1 MKPVILVSA
10 GDLAG
15 INSLILIRTAD
26 KYPDVNFRVVLNTS
40 ILKECAEHFHSAIPE
55 NIITMEEDCEFV
67 HIRPG
72 RQSEE
77 AYKTGAESL
86 EKSIVLLKQNLK
98 DYAGFITLP
107 LSKYGTSKY
116 IENFAGHTEYL
127 AGKFSSRVAMILYS
141 PEIAVCP
148 VTTHVNITRV
158 ESLVTRQAIDD
169 ILDTVHSFYKKY
181 LHNDPLFTMLCM
193 NPHCSD
199 NGIMGDSDSNVAEY
213 VKQFK
218 MKYKIKGPVPAD
230 SAFTPDSI
238 SKTDIFIGMYHDQVL
253 IPFKM
258 LSFDSGINITAG
270 LPFIRVSPD
279 HGPAYDIVESPS
291 CISEKSLLKCVDF
304 ILKTI

>member
-1 MKPVILVSA
+1 M
-10 GDLAG
+10 
-15 INSLILIRTAD
+15 
-26 KYPDVNFRVVLNTS
+26 
-40 ILKECAEHFHSAIPE
+40 
-55 NIITMEEDCEFV
+55 
-67 HIRPG
+67 
-72 RQSEE
+72 
-77 AYKTGAESL
+77 
-86 EKSIVLLKQNLK
+86 
-98 DYAGFITLP
+98 
-107 LSKYGTSKY
+107 
-116 IENFAGHTEYL
+116 
-127 AGKFSSRVAMILYS
+127 
-141 PEIAVCP
+141 
-148 VTTHVNITRV
+148 TTHVNITRV

-291 CISEKSLLKCVDF
+291 CISEKSLLKCVGF